1 MHLPFGF
8 QYSRIAAPAR
18 APEARRNRT
27 HTHARSLR
35 DNAISC
41 ILYAFVRRGLLT
53 YLEPGTFKLC
63 AFLSTSHHLIPL
75 RHFLHLHRSC
85 FSRSSLSRSTFQ
97 FFPFLPRSSFFF
109 THVRIEESH
118 FVCCDRRVSN
128 LPSSYFAVTL
138 FSYWTI
144 QQFRPRNIY
153 TKYPLNNARFFY
165 IKRYIET
172 VSFLFKCALRP
183 ILSKIRKKIPRSFR
197 HKNTL
202 VHRGRRNFLTAVK
215 WSL

>member
-1 MHLPFGF
+1 MRGHYAITLSPVYFTRSCAEGF
-8 QYSRIAAPAR
+8 SHISSQ
-18 APEARRNRT
+18 
-27 HTHARSLR
+27 ARS
-35 DNAISC
+35 N
-41 ILYAFVRRGLLT
+41 FV
-53 YLEPGTFKLC
+53 PF
-63 AFLSTSHHLIPL
+63 SP
-75 RHFLHLHRSC
+75 HRII
-85 FSRSSLSRSTFQ
+85 SSLSATFFTYTGRVFLGHLYLAARSS
-97 FFPFLPRSSFFF
+97 FFPFCRALRFFF